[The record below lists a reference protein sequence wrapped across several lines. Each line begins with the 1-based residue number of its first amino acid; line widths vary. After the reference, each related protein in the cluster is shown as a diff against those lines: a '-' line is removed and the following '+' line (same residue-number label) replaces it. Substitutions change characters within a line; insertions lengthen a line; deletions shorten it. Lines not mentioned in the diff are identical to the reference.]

1 MHSDDGH
8 LTLEQY
14 LELGRKRST
23 MTETERQHVH
33 KLFMIYKL
41 MARSRGLWDSG
52 DLAFNLYERLRKH
65 GPGHIVIDFVFG
77 DEIQDFLQAE
87 IAILLRL
94 SQNPNQLFLCGDS
107 AQTIARGVGFR
118 FKDLH
123 ALWFH
128 EFAQPPEFAAPETRA
143 PSRAQVVAYQ
153 RRIKPTR
160 LKLLHNYRSH
170 KGSLALA
177 SDVIRVVE
185 TLFPENI
192 DKMQADMGVLDGPKP
207 VLLETRRAED
217 LLLLLLGNIR
227 STASIE
233 FGAHQVVLVRDD
245 AARRELPPQLRLALV
260 MTVYEAKGLEFDDV
274 LLYNFFRDSPAD
286 KEWSVLDS
294 FRLDPALSRKLE
306 SATVRGAAV
315 AALDDSDDE
324 GVLSKAASRV
334 TGFDPEKHKLLES
347 ELKFLYTAITRSR
360 VNVWIYDESRDKREP
375 FFALCRDRRL
385 VDVVTSLRDSNAAVD
400 DPTSGLFAKSTTP
413 AEWLKRGSDFLRRAD
428 DEDDDPIARRGMLRV
443 AADCFRFGGADARAA
458 RAEARALF
466 IDAQELG
473 VSRAPSDGKQ
483 RHNLAATPDQTRLAY
498 VRAARA
504 ALECGA
510 YLDATRALRAAKEHK
525 LAAELCESVG
535 MSYARRRLRKM
546 PGGDTTNETT
556 NAKDDEG
563 ESLAVPAGVK
573 DLVITGAGVEAERAR
588 AFLSLAG
595 RQYALAHLEAEA
607 ARCLE
612 RAGDFGGAIKLL
624 RSERLYLQALEV
636 VERQKRHERAEEQRR
651 NAALLES
658 VDAAGTAEH
667 RELVYLAAREHVRL
681 LERTHFVEILCVG
694 AQERP
699 RRVHAGSGSAASRR
713 PHRLPR
719 GATRLSRGPLRGAV
733 QRRSIRSC
741 RGLMHRIWRLRSGG
755 QLPGALLI
763 FLSILLCRRDAKGA
777 WTRPSCSASSS
788 TRRACCSGTRGA
800 LRSSLRRRRIT
811 MARTTL
817 Q

>member
-1 MHSDDGH
+1 MRSDEGH

-33 KLFMIYKL
+33 KLFMVYKVL
-41 MARSRGLWDSG
+41 ARSRGLWDSG

-65 GPGHIVIDFVFG
+65 GPGRAIVIDFVFG

-94 SQNPNQLFLCGDS
+94 TQNPNQLFLCGDS

-128 EFAQPPEFAAPETRA
+128 EFAHPSSSSGSA
-143 PSRAQVVAYQ
+143 PSKAQVVAYQ
-153 RRIKPTR
+153 RRIKPMR

-170 KGSLALA
+170 KGSLTLA

-192 DKMQADMGVLDGPKP
+192 DKMQSDMGVLDGPKP
-207 VLLETRRAED
+207 VLLETRHTED

-245 AARRELPPQLRLALV
+245 AARRDLPPQLRLALV

-274 LLYNFFRDSPAD
+274 LLYNFFQDSPAD
-286 KEWSVLDS
+286 KEWNVLDS
-294 FRLDPALSRKLE
+294 FRLDPTLSRKLG
-306 SATVRGAAV
+306 STVRGAAV
-315 AALDDSDDE
+315 AALDDSDDD
-324 GVLSKAASRV
+324 GAADGSGKPLRV

-385 VDVVTSLRDSNAAVD
+385 VDVVTSVRDNSVVD
-400 DPTSGLFAKSTTP
+400 GPTSGLFAKSTTP

-428 DEDDDPIARRGMLRV
+428 DEVDDPIARRGMLRV
-443 AADCFRFGGADARAA
+443 AADCFRFGGADVRAA
-458 RAEARALF
+458 RAESRALF
-466 IDAQELG
+466 IDAQELS
-473 VSRAPSDGKQ
+473 VSVPAGRQ
-483 RHNLAATPDQTRLAY
+483 RHNAVIATPEQIRLAY

-535 MSYARRRLRKM
+535 MSYARRVPTRD
-546 PGGDTTNETT
+546 DTTNETT
-556 NAKDDEG
+556 NAKDEDRDAV
-563 ESLAVPAGVK
+563 AVPAGVK
-573 DLVITGAGVEAERAR
+573 DLIITGAGVEAERAR
-588 AFLSLAG
+588 AFLALAG
-595 RQYALAHLEAEA
+595 RQYALARLEVDA

-612 RAGDFGGAIKLL
+612 RAGDFDGAIKLL
-624 RSERLYLQALEV
+624 RSARLYLQALEV
-636 VERQKRHERAEEQRR
+636 VERQKRHERAEEERR

-658 VDAAGTAEH
+658 VDVGTAEH
-667 RELVYLAAREHVRL
+667 RELVYLAAKEHVRL
-681 LERTHFVEILCVG
+681 FEQEPLYEALCVG
-694 AQERP
+694 AHERP
-699 RRVHAGSGSAASRR
+699 RWVHASSGTAAPRR

-719 GATRLSRGPLRGAV
+719 GATRLSRGPLRGVV
-733 QRRSIRSC
+733 QRRSVRPR
-741 RGLMHRIWRLRSGG
+741 RGLVHRIWRLRSGG
-755 QLPGALLI
+755 QLPGASL
-763 FLSILLCRRDAKGA
+763 
-777 WTRPSCSASSS
+777 
-788 TRRACCSGTRGA
+788 
-800 LRSSLRRRRIT
+800 SSLVKRI
-811 MARTTL
+811 L
-817 Q
+817 